1 MTWIGSKGIL
11 AMPTDLHL
19 ATGLLDAL
27 HFAAGKHRDQRRKD
41 SYASPY
47 INHPVQVAELI
58 ARAGR
63 VSDLATL
70 QAAILHDTLEDT
82 ETTLEELKAR
92 FGSEVAGL
100 VKEVTDEKGLR
111 NETRKRLQIEHAP
124 NLSSKA
130 KHIKIADKLS
140 NIMAVTHTP
149 PKGWSKKRRLEYLE
163 WSERV
168 VAGCR
173 GTNKGLEARYD
184 ESLRE
189 YRGILWGK

>member
-1 MTWIGSKGIL
+1 MSS
-11 AMPTDLHL
+11 DLYL

-27 HFAAGKHRDQRRKD
+27 HFAAGKHRGQRRKD

-47 INHPVQVAELI
+47 INHPIQVAELI

-82 ETTLEELKAR
+82 ETTFEELKGR
-92 FGSEVAGL
+92 FGGEVAEI

-111 NETRKRLQIEHAP
+111 NETRKRLQVEHAP
-124 NLSSKA
+124 HLSSKA

-140 NIMAVTHTP
+140 NIVAVTHTP
-149 PKGWSKKRRLEYLE
+149 PKGWSKKRRLEYLD
-163 WSERV
+163 WSEKV

-173 GTNKGLEARYD
+173 GTNEKLEARYD
-184 ESLRE
+184 EALHECRV
-189 YRGILWGK
+189 ILWK